1 MHVVSNHTDFEL
13 VDLALRGDEKAF
25 ELLVKNHK
33 NRVATTAMNMLADPE
48 EANEIGQQVFI
59 QLYRSLKK
67 FRKEA
72 NLSTYIT
79 QITINLCLNHLKRR
93 QNFSSRSLELNQANK
108 IRSSEN
114 QADFESKELI
124 TKALQ
129 KLDEKHRSIIVL
141 RMVQGFDTLET
152 ASILNLPKGTV
163 LSRLK
168 RGMEKLKIILETEF
182 NYKHYEIGRAHV

>member
-1 MHVVSNHTDFEL
+1 

-79 QITINLCLNHLKRR
+79 RITINLCLNHLKRR

-182 NYKHYEIGRAHV
+182 NYKHYE